1 MNRYL
6 IAVLFGLVP
15 ALLVLPNERASIPQ
29 FIDIT
34 PTSGIKFRHLNG
46 DANLKNYIF
55 EAKGGGARSW
65 ILITAAGWTARAFR
79 IGSRGESGCRHRAL
93 AWRKTQEFKGV
104 AGNQHYVINEERGLQ
119 KERFAGK

>member
-15 ALLVLPNERASIPQ
+15 ALLVLSNERASIPQ

-46 DANLKNYIF
+46 DANQKNYIF
-55 EAKGGGARSW
+55 EAKGGGAAFLDSDND
-65 ILITAAGWTARAFR
+65 GWMDVLLVQ
-79 IGSRGESGCRHRAL
+79 GSTL
-93 AWRKTQEFKGV
+93 
-104 AGNQHYVINEERGLQ
+104 
-119 KERFAGK
+119 ERFKQGSNPGPVLYRNKRDGTFEDVTAKSGLKGARGWGMG